1 MTPAIFVIV
10 VILGCIMAC
19 LFRRRGAIREWYM
32 ERRDRIYRFRDQ
44 GTMMIITYQI
54 IVNLQSNHAFAGVRS
69 QLGKRRVLDR
79 VEFKL
84 TALWAPVSV

>member
-1 MTPAIFVIV
+1 MIFGCVI
-10 VILGCIMAC
+10 AC
-19 LFRRRGAIREWYM
+19 LFKRRGAIREWYM

-69 QLGKRRVLDR
+69 HRGSSVVIYLNTIY
-79 VEFKL
+79 L
-84 TALWAPVSV
+84 TAHGSSN